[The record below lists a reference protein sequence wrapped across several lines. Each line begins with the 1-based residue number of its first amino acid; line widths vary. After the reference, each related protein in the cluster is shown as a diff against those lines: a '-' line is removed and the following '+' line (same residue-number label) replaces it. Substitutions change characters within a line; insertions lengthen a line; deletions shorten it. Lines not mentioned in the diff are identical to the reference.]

1 MNAVVSSASS
11 STSHHPALFE
21 VADLVKTYPNG
32 TRALRGV
39 SLTVRRG
46 DNIVLLGRNGSGK
59 STLLRCLNALE
70 RPDSGRVVFDGAD
83 LGRVRGRELRAVR
96 RRVGVVFQKFHLVAG
111 LSVFQNTL
119 FGGLGA
125 KSGLWGV
132 LGPVASAA
140 TRARALECL
149 SRVGLA
155 DLAARRADQLSGGQQ
170 QRVAIARML
179 MQDPEVVLADEPVAS
194 LDPQSGRQVM
204 ELLAEIVRE
213 RGLTLIC
220 TLHHLDL
227 ALEYG
232 DRVVGLR
239 AGEKVIDGHLAGK
252 TEAELAGLYDER
264 ESNETNLVS
273 HV

>member
-1 MNAVVSSASS
+1 MSADSS
-11 STSHHPALFE
+11 SGPALFE
-21 VADLVKTYPNG
+21 VVEVAKTYPNG

-70 RPDSGRVVFDGAD
+70 RPDAGRVVFAGAD
-83 LGRVRGRELRAVR
+83 LGRMRGGELRAVR
-96 RRVGVVFQKFHLVAG
+96 RRVGVVFQKFNLVAG

-119 FGGLGA
+119 FGALGE
-125 KSGLWGV
+125 KGGLWGA
-132 LGPVASAA
+132 LGPVAPAA

-149 SRVGLA
+149 ARVGLA

-232 DRVVGLR
+232 DRVIGLR
-239 AGEKVIDGHLAGK
+239 AGEKVIDGRLAGK
-252 TEAELAGLYDER
+252 TEADLAGLYEER
-264 ESNETNLVS
+264 EAEAGAGTTHENKPNFYV
-273 HV
+273 

>member
-1 MNAVVSSASS
+1 MSTPLS
-11 STSHHPALFE
+11 STFAAHPPALFE

-70 RPDSGRVVFDGAD
+70 RPDAGRVVFDGAD
-83 LGRVRGRELRAVR
+83 LSRVRGRELRAVR

-119 FGGLGA
+119 FGALGA
-125 KSGLWGV
+125 KGGLWGV
-132 LGPVASAA
+132 LGPVAPAA

-149 SRVGLA
+149 ARVGLA

-170 QRVAIARML
+170 QRGQIARML

-239 AGEKVIDGHLAGK
+239 AGEKVIDSHLAGK
-252 TEAELAGLYDER
+252 AEADLAGLYDER
-264 ESNETNLVS
+264 GANETNLVS